1 MKSLKIFI
9 IVILFNN
16 FANAKICKPKIIKNE
31 SEIQEK
37 LKICD
42 KGDKILVL
50 HDIKVRSDELILKL
64 CDLKYT
70 IIQKEDSG
78 VIHKRNSGLSII
90 CVFNPSF

>member
-16 FANAKICKPKIIKNE
+16 FANAKICKPKIIKNK

-42 KGDKILVL
+42 EGDKILIM

-64 CDLKYT
+64 CNLKYT
-70 IIQKEDSG
+70 IIQNED
-78 VIHKRNSGLSII
+78 VKIIHKRDSGLSIVCI
-90 CVFNPSF
+90 YNPSF

>member
-9 IVILFNN
+9 IVVLFNN